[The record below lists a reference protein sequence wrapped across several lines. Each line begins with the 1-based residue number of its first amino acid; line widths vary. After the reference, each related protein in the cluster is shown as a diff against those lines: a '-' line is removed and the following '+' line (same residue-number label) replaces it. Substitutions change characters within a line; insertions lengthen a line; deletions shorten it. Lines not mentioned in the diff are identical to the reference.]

1 MVFFPAFFL
10 PAVSPGFVLNV
21 SGQRLLVGE
30 PRIRN
35 FGAVE
40 VFFCVASLSL
50 AVVVPRILNFGAD
63 ILYLLFHTTII
74 PQQLLDPVL
83 FTCIHR
89 IPHIIRQQA
98 VN

>member
-1 MVFFPAFFL
+1 MRPSRAPPSEISV
-10 PAVSPGFVLNV
+10 
-21 SGQRLLVGE
+21 
-30 PRIRN
+30 PRGK
-35 FGAVE
+35 F
-40 VFFCVASLSL
+40 FFCVASLSL

-83 FTCIHR
+83 FTCIQR